1 MKVDIDKRYMRPE
14 LFGREH
20 LYNELISWL
29 RSKEL
34 SVSHAK
40 ALLISTA
47 GFIDNAWLTEAERT
61 KV

>member
-1 MKVDIDKRYMRPE
+1 MEVDINKRYMHPALIE
-14 LFGREH
+14 CED

-34 SVSHAK
+34 SVCHAK
-40 ALLISTA
+40 MLLISTA
-47 GFIDNAWLTEAERT
+47 GLINNAWDTEAERI